1 MPKVFYNGS
10 IATFRG
16 RIGNLI
22 FRQLPDGTTVVS
34 HAPPKETG
42 RRKKRAKEKRSP
54 RQKEH
59 NERFGKAARYGRGAQ
74 VHPVYVELAAAEPM
88 KTAYNFAV
96 KDGFHPPEVHRL
108 ERQNGRILVEA
119 TDNIMVAR
127 VRITILDHDGK
138 ILEQGEAVRSAE
150 DCWEFAPQIEGAN
163 IRAEAW
169 DLAKHVAKLFM
180 EQ

>member
-1 MPKVFYNGS
+1 MSKVFYNGS
-10 IATFRG
+10 IANFRG

-34 HAPPKETG
+34 QARPKETG

-54 RQKEH
+54 RQKAH
-59 NERFGKAARYGRGAQ
+59 NERFGEATAYARGAQ

-96 KDGFHPPEVHRL
+96 KDWFKPPVIHRL

-119 TDNIMVAR
+119 TDNSLVAR
-127 VRITILDHDGK
+127 VQITILDRDGK
-138 ILEQGEAVRSAE
+138 ILEQGEAVRSAG
-150 DCWEFAPQIEGAN
+150 DCWEFAPQIEGAT

-169 DLAKHVAKLFM
+169 DLAKHVTRLVMA
-180 EQ
+180 Q

>member
-34 HAPPKETG
+34 QARPKETG

-54 RQKEH
+54 GQKDH
-59 NERFGKAARYGRGAQ
+59 NERFGEATAYARGAQ
-74 VHPVYVELAAAEPM
+74 GHPVYVELAAADLM
-88 KTAYNFAV
+88 RTAYNFAV
-96 KDGFHPPEVHRL
+96 KDWFKPPVIHRL

-127 VRITILDHDGK
+127 VQITILDQDGK
-138 ILEQGEAVRSAE
+138 ILEQGEAVRSAGN
-150 DCWEFAPQIEGAN
+150 CWEFTPQMEGAS

-169 DLAKHVAKLFM
+169 DLAKNKTRFVV
-180 EQ
+180 